1 MVAQRRSSHRKLDFG
16 RGFGYRDARSSLHM
30 RTSSRLGKG
39 GQVQIRPKA
48 VCQRLEVDLGPRR
61 WTAISGKRPENRIR
75 HDLLGSYLA
84 RAWGISSLVETV
96 TKWHHEEDR
105 SKRYDIEDAQIQK
118 LVDIVYLAN
127 GTIHRLGVGN
137 SGHRF
142 KQVSFQADFAQVAH
156 GGRGLPEFR
165 E

>member
-16 RGFGYRDARSSLHM
+16 RGLGYGMQDQAYTCGLLHD
-30 RTSSRLGKG
+30 LGKVAKCKFD
-39 GQVQIRPKA
+39 QKLFAR
-48 VCQRLEVDLGPRR
+48 DLKST
-61 WTAISGKRPENRIR
+61 WDQKMDCHQWETTGKRIR

-84 RAWGISSLVETV
+84 RAWGISSWSRQL
-96 TKWHHEEDR
+96 R
-105 SKRYDIEDAQIQK
+105 
-118 LVDIVYLAN
+118 N
-127 GTIHRLGVGN
+127 GTMRRTGPNATTSKMPQSKSWWTLSTLPTAPFTDLEFGN

-142 KQVSFQADFAQVAH
+142 KQELFQADFAQVAH

>member
-1 MVAQRRSSHRKLDFG
+1 
-16 RGFGYRDARSSLHM
+16 M

-48 VCQRLEVDLGPRR
+48 VCQRLEVDLGKKMDCHQ
-61 WTAISGKRPENRIR
+61 WETTGKRIR

-142 KQVSFQADFAQVAH
+142 KQSPSKLILRRLRMDENDYRSFEDKLSEKFENDAESLALFKTA
-156 GGRGLPEFR
+156 
-165 E
+165 